1 MRRLN
6 SFIREVSWV
15 MNLSPECF
23 FFFFFFFFPL
33 WVPFVF
39 EKRTITFCILTWS
52 AYSYIYFWQVGL
64 IVLPMLVMLPWKLLE
79 IRHCGW
85 EACIHFVIV
94 RVCWNNLLSLHHLC
108 WLMGTWLNCYGSFI
122 NTNGTYI
129 FTCANYLWAWVIQFR
144 LCGPIVDLSIY
155 VCGTLWTMYVQT
167 IMYCGPLDFNWPH
180 GYCICYYTK

>member
-23 FFFFFFFFPL
+23 FFFFFFFFFFPL

-39 EKRTITFCILTWS
+39 EKRTITFFILTWS

-108 WLMGTWLNCYGSFI
+108 WLMDTWLNCYGSFI

-129 FTCANYLWAWVIQFR
+129 FTYANYLWAWVIQFR
-144 LCGPIVDLSIY
+144 LCGPINLCMWYITW
-155 VCGTLWTMYVQT
+155 CLA
-167 IMYCGPLDFNWPH
+167 L
-180 GYCICYYTK
+180 YYLLLLHISRF